1 MPLPLPTMYPEDLS
15 GLKASN
21 LVPDEIHRPTGI
33 NNRVIVPEHGPFF
46 TESVVVVDLGTGRE
60 MAPHTQWIAAQLEQD
75 LTADAGKEIMSIL
88 VVTDTK
94 AIGPFQTTYQTVGGP
109 YSYSV
114 KAIIEMVQQ
123 LDLDN
128 RPIYWADILGK
139 PDRYVPAPHPH
150 HINDIGGWPVLFP
163 ALKGIEEAI
172 LLTDQAVLDAIR
184 KGFRAE
190 IVRIDSV
197 LEQQRAQIFNHLN
210 DFNNPHRLHIHDIDG
225 LTAAEI
231 NLILTRY
238 LPIDGRA
245 VNSLR
250 LNGLDQNQ
258 YRAWMVGTIQNTE
271 LTRGLMPRAALGTGY
286 TAGMENP
293 VLVGTVWKSAK
304 DLIRD
309 YGSGGSYYAGNTT
322 AAAIAVTYSDIT
334 RYPIGTLVSWFNNRT
349 YSVGTGNGSKTVRDH
364 IRYLSQKYTAS
375 RWMIVSQGVYSG
387 HM

>member
-1 MPLPLPTMYPEDLS
+1 MYPEDLS

-21 LVPDEIHRPTGI
+21 LVPEEIHRPTGT

-46 TESVVVVDLGTGRE
+46 TESLVIMDLGTGRP
-60 MAPHTQWIAAQLEQD
+60 MAPHTQWVAAQLEVD
-75 LTADAGKEIMSIL
+75 LTADAGKEIMSLI

-94 AIGPFQTTYQTVGGP
+94 AVGPFSVTYQTVGGP

-114 KAIIEMVQQ
+114 KAIIDMVEQ

-163 ALKGIEEAI
+163 ALKGIEQAI

-184 KGFRAE
+184 AGFRAE
-190 IVRIDSV
+190 IVRIDGV
-197 LEQQRAQIFNHLN
+197 LEQQRQQIFAHLN

-238 LPIDGRA
+238 LPIDGTA
-245 VNSLR
+245 VNSQR
-250 LNGLDQNQ
+250 LNGWNYLE
-258 YRAWMVGTIQNTE
+258 YRNWILAATSNSEWRNGLFNRENLGAGWSPTMVDPI
-271 LTRGLMPRAALGTGY
+271 
-286 TAGMENP
+286 
-293 VLVGTVWKSAK
+293 LVGGVWRPAK
-304 DLIRD
+304 DIVTN
-309 YGSGGSYYAGNTT
+309 YATGASYYAGNTS
-322 AAAIAVTYSDIT
+322 AAAIAVTYSDMT
-334 RYPIGTLVSWFNNRT
+334 RYPVGTLVSWFNNRS
-349 YSVGTGNGSKTVRDH
+349 YQVGTGNGAVTVNDH
-364 IRYLSQKYTAS
+364 VRYLSQKVGAS
-375 RWMIVSQGVYSG
+375 NWLILSSGVFSG